1 MTRPHR
7 RSERSKELL
16 SEVERWA
23 ARLGT
28 APHVIYVQSM
38 KKKWAS
44 CRPVVKKIY
53 FSVDLMREPKRFRDA
68 VIVHELLHLRLANHG
83 KLFKSLM
90 DSFVPG
96 WLEVARGRSSNVCGG
111 A

>member
-1 MTRPHR
+1 MTRSHR
-7 RSERSKELL
+7 RSAPSRELL
-16 SEVERWA
+16 SEVELWA
-23 ARLGT
+23 DRLGT
-28 APHVIYVQSM
+28 RPDVIYVQSM

-44 CRPVVKKIY
+44 CRPAGRKIY
-53 FSVDLMREPKRFRDA
+53 FSADLVGEPKRFRDA
-68 VIVHELLHLRLANHG
+68 VIVHELIHLRLANHG

-96 WLEVARGRSSNVCGG
+96 WADAVRGRSSRVCGS